1 MRRKV
6 IWIPI
11 VIVVVLLT
19 VVGSI
24 AAFAKPSDP
33 LAGKE
38 SVKVTMGTLEQ
49 TVSASGTVLAA
60 SDAKLS
66 FDSTGKVLSVNVKRG
81 DQVKKGDVIAVLDDR
96 DLQLGVVQ
104 AQAALDSAKASL
116 DKIKAGA
123 TETEIGTAQANLAQ
137 ALSKLND
144 VRTNNVTAQDVQAAR
159 AQLESA
165 QAKLD
170 QVKKGSTPESI
181 AQAQAKVTQAQA
193 NLDSTKANLAAQK
206 EQARIAWEASAND
219 VRTAQANY
227 SQAEQDY
234 QHVLD
239 TGRDPSTGRP
249 LDDNQKNQFKTQ
261 RDTALLT
268 EQNAEKAMSEKQL
281 AYENAKTQEIQGIN
295 TAQAQ
300 LDDANTAL
308 QTLQKGA
315 TDEDVRIAQAAVDQ
329 AQANLDK
336 VQRGPDQTTLNA
348 AEVGAAQAQTAL
360 NEVTAGPKATDLE
373 VAMASVKQAEAQLNL
388 AQVKLD
394 NAKLLAP
401 FDGIVASVG
410 VDPGEATGPTVV
422 AAEIVDPTDI
432 HIDANVAESDIASV
446 SEGQKVTV
454 TLDGLPDQELTG
466 VVNFISPVARV
477 DQNVTLYT
485 VSAKFDK
492 LDSRVK
498 TGMSGTVNI
507 STLTKTNVLLVPNR
521 ALSLVDGKQTVLKLV
536 DGKPVETVVKVGLSN
551 EMDSE
556 ILQGLSANDTVLVNT
571 TIKRNPISITG

>member
-1 MRRKV
+1 VRRKV
-6 IWIPI
+6 IWIPA
-11 VIVVVLLT
+11 VIVVILLAIG
-19 VVGSI
+19 GSFL
-24 AAFAKPSDP
+24 AFAQPSDP

-38 SVKVTMGTLEQ
+38 QLKVQLGTLEQ
-49 TVSASGTVLAA
+49 TVSASGTVMAA

-66 FDSTGKVLSVNVKRG
+66 FDSSGKVLSVNVKRG

-96 DLQLGVVQ
+96 DLQLGVDQ
-104 AQAALDSAKASL
+104 AQAGLDSAQASL

-123 TETEIGTAQANLAQ
+123 TQTEIATAQSNVAQ
-137 ALSKLND
+137 AVSKLND
-144 VRTNNVTAQDVQAAR
+144 VRTNNVTAQDVQSAR

-181 AQAQAKVTQAQA
+181 AQAQAKVDQAQA
-193 NLDSTKANLAAQK
+193 NLDSSKANLASQK
-206 EQARIAWEASAND
+206 EQARIAWESSGND
-219 VRTAQANY
+219 VRSAQATY
-227 SQAEQDY
+227 GKAQADWDY
-234 QHVLD
+234 VQSTD
-239 TGRDPSTGRP
+239 KDPSTGRH
-249 LDDNQKNQFKTQ
+249 LDANQKLQFQTT
-261 RDTALLT
+261 RDTALLN
-268 EQNAEKAMSEKQL
+268 EQNAEKAMAEKQV

-300 LDDANTAL
+300 LDDANSAL
-308 QTLQKGA
+308 QTVQKGS
-315 TDEDVRIAQAAVDQ
+315 TDDDVRIAQAAVDQ

-348 AEVGAAQAQTAL
+348 AEVGAAQAETAL

-373 VAMASVKQAEAQLNL
+373 VAMASVKQADAQLKL

-401 FDGIVASVG
+401 FDGVVALVG

-422 AAEIVDPTDI
+422 AAEVVDPTNI
-432 HIDANVAESDIASV
+432 HIDASVAESDIASV
-446 SEGQKVTV
+446 SNGQKVTV

-485 VSAKFDK
+485 VSATLDKF
-492 LDSRVK
+492 DSRVK

-507 STLTKTNVLLVPNR
+507 STLSKPNVLLVPNR
-521 ALSLVDGKQTVLKLV
+521 ALKLVDGKQTVLKLV
-536 DGKPVETVVKVGLSN
+536 NGKPVETVVKVGLSN

-556 ILQGLSANDTVLVNT
+556 IIQGLSANDTVLVDS
-571 TIKRNPISITG
+571 TIKRNPISISA